1 MMDLL
6 WPALSGVVGLLAVG
20 LGLANW
26 RLGRRLKNLQQQS
39 RQVKSSQV
47 LEDAQLQQLRRSV
60 ASGLQQAVDQQVK
73 EFAAGLRQTA
83 AEQQETIKS
92 LSAQITDRQAAAQQ
106 QLLEQWQQNLAASA
120 SQLQTALKDQS
131 QRLSEQSEAEIAA
144 YKQKMLDRFDHHID
158 AVVQAFIQDS
168 LGGRVDLGAQM
179 DFLLE
184 QLEAKKAAIKKD
196 LQNG

>member
-26 RLGRRLKNLQQQS
+26 RLGRRLRNLQQQS

-47 LEDAQLQQLRRSV
+47 LRRSV

-184 QLEAKKAAIKKD
+184 QLEANKAAIKKD